1 MTPYGLTHDDIL
13 DVLETPNR
21 RHRVGAVAI
30 TNKGGSALP

>member
-21 RHRVGAVAI
+21 RHRVGAAV
-30 TNKGGSALP
+30 TNKEGSALP